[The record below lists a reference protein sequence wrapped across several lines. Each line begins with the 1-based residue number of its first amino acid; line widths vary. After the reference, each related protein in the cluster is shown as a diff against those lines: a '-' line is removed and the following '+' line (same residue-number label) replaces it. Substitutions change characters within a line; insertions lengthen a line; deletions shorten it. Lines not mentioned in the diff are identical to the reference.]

1 MKIEGN
7 DSNFEIMRNGI
18 NATINNFCVE
28 RLTETK
34 VGSFKKRGS
43 AWELIRGATITYII
57 LSFDID
63 IDSWVIFVGDTTK
76 PVIRITASD
85 ELIGLQN
92 IPESMVPNDDIMTLY
107 QMLLNSKDLGWMVD
121 TLIEP
126 TLPKAFSQDLIK
138 DGKRPSKIG
147 YYLAMAEVAS
157 TRGTCIRR
165 RFGAIIVKDDR
176 IVSTGYV
183 GAPSGRSNCC
193 DIGNCFREKN
203 NIPSGTMY
211 EKCRSVH
218 AEMNAVLN
226 ASKEEMKD
234 STLYLVGV
242 EPDGTYTNADCC
254 SMCKRVII
262 NSGIKEVVI
271 RKRDGGSSCIPVES
285 WVNCDD
291 SLDINH
297 TGY

>member
-7 DSNFEIMRNGI
+7 NSHFEIMKNGI
-18 NATINNFCVE
+18 NATINNFCIE
-28 RLTETK
+28 RLTESEGGTFSK
-34 VGSFKKRGS
+34 HGSTWDLTRGG
-43 AWELIRGATITYII
+43 RTTYII
-57 LSFDID
+57 LSFDIG
-63 IDSWVIFVGDTTK
+63 IDSWIIFVGDTTK
-76 PVIRITASD
+76 PVLRITSSD

-107 QMLLNSKDLGWMVD
+107 QMLLNSKDLGWLID
-121 TLIEP
+121 TVIEP
-126 TLPKAFSQDLIK
+126 TPPKAFSQDLIK
-138 DGKRPSKIG
+138 DGKRPSKID

-218 AEMNAVLN
+218 AEMNAALN

>member
-7 DSNFEIMRNGI
+7 ASNFEIMRNGI

-28 RLTETK
+28 RMTETK

-43 AWELIRGATITYII
+43 VWELTRGGRTTDII
-57 LSFDID
+57 LSFDVWS
-63 IDSWVIFVGDTTK
+63 DSWIIFVGDTTK

-92 IPESMVPNDDIMTLY
+92 IPEGMEPNDDVKTLY

-138 DGKRPSKIG
+138 DGKRPSKTG